1 MIYIAHRGLYQGPN
15 SSLENSPSQIESALS
30 QGWACEIDLW
40 VQNNQLWLGHDLPQ
54 YQVGLEFITQPGLW
68 IHCKNFAALAYC
80 QNYSQLNY
88 FWHEN
93 DAYTMTS
100 KGWLW
105 VYPGQE
111 TNGRSIQVMP
121 EMADPELKNINAK
134 AYGVC
139 SDWVERIRSEL
150 TSAQTG

>member
-1 MIYIAHRGLYQGPN
+1 MIYIAHRGLFLGPDEK
-15 SSLENSPSQIESALS
+15 LENSPQQIELALK

-40 VQNNQLWLGHDLPQ
+40 VQDNTLWLGHDLPQ

-68 IHCKNFAALAYC
+68 IHCKNFSALAYC

-88 FWHEN
+88 FWHET

-100 KGWLW
+100 KGFLW
-105 VYPGQE
+105 VYPGKE
-111 TNGRSIQVMP
+111 TNHRSIQVMP

-134 AYGVC
+134 ALGVC
-139 SDWVERIRSEL
+139 SDYVERIRS
-150 TSAQTG
+150 AQASLKN